1 MRNNDDTYRDM
12 YGCTHAELVSMMNN
26 PMNNPMNF
34 RNGHFMLAMS
44 ILSDAQEA
52 IVHNEKNMARQFI
65 NRAKFVM
72 REWRL
77 DND

>member
-1 MRNNDDTYRDM
+1 MRNNDDKYM
-12 YGCTHAELVSMMNN
+12 EIYGCTHADLVSMMNN

-34 RNGHFMLAMS
+34 RNGHYMLAMS

-52 IVHNEKNMARQFI
+52 MVHNEKNMARQFI